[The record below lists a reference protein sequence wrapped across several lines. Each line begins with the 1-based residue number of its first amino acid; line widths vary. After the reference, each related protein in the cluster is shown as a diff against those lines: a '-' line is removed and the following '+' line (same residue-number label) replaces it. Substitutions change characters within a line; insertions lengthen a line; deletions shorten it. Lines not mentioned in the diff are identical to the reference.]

1 MKAKNYLLS
10 IKQLDNKIQNKKLEI
25 QTLYTLVESVTIKP
39 KEVNVQTSAPED
51 KLADTLAK
59 IVDMK
64 DELQEEMNEL
74 LNIKFQT
81 VKLIRELQDDVYV
94 NILIRRYVKY
104 DSWEDIALDLGFTER
119 TVFRKHGF
127 ALIEFQ
133 KILDK
138 NYSKI

>member
-1 MKAKNYLLS
+1 MKAKNYLLG
-10 IKQLDNKIQNKKLEI
+10 IKLLDNKIQNKKLEI
-25 QTLYTLVESVTIKP
+25 QTLYTLVESVTIQP

-51 KLADTLAK
+51 RLADTLAK

-64 DELQEEMNEL
+64 DELQTEMNEL

-104 DSWEDIALDLGFTER
+104 DSWEDIAHDLGYTER
-119 TVFRKHGF
+119 TVFRKHGL
-127 ALIEFQ
+127 ALLEFQ

-138 NYSKI
+138 NYIKI